1 VLLDIFFLMYYYIC
15 VRPLDNLNLN
25 YICYAT
31 IFFDPNKHCYICLV
45 ERLVLSLR
53 VSNSLQLLFIFL
65 Y

>member
-1 VLLDIFFLMYYYIC
+1 MYYYIC